1 MPPKI
6 MGNTVLCIQSN
17 VSGSEE
23 PLMTQKVRNM
33 DQALDACQ
41 RGRRQRQSLKRV
53 EVNLENANE
62 ISDSDI

>member
-6 MGNTVLCIQSN
+6 MGNTVLCIQSK
-17 VSGSEE
+17 VSESEE